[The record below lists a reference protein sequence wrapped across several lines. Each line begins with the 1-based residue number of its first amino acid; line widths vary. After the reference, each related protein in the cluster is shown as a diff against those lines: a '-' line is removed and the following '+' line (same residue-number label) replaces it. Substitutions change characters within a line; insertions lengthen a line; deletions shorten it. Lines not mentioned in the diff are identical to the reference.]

1 MIALIQQY
9 LLQET
14 RRAAIR
20 GEESVVE
27 RVNHNNLPTAVLN
40 TASSVSTEVSAI
52 SDPAMEDDLLD
63 ENSRLREE
71 KTCKVCMDAEVG
83 VVFLP
88 CGHLVVCPN
97 CAPSLKVRNKCKD
110 IVNTS

>member
-20 GEESVVE
+20 GEESVE
-27 RVNHNNLPTAVLN
+27 EKVNHNNIPTKVLN
-40 TASSVSTEVSAI
+40 PASNVSAI
-52 SDPAMEDDLLD
+52 PDTAMEDDLLG

-97 CAPSLKVRNKCKD
+97 CAPSLKV
-110 IVNTS
+110 

>member
-1 MIALIQQY
+1 M
-9 LLQET
+9 
-14 RRAAIR
+14 
-20 GEESVVE
+20 VE
-27 RVNHNNLPTAVLN
+27 RVNHNNFPTDVLN
-40 TASSVSTEVSAI
+40 TASNMSAI

-97 CAPSLKVRNKCKD
+97 CAPSLKVRKKYKD
-110 IVNTS
+110 IVNKS